1 MKPDMLLF
9 LSDQHGAG
17 YTGYE
22 GGLPDTPNLDRLSEE
37 GTYFSAHYTACPM
50 CVPARMSFL
59 SGRLPSRVGVTSNA
73 HTLSECTPT
82 FLFPLVEAGYE
93 TVLIGRMHFLGKD
106 LRHGFT
112 KRIGEDI
119 TQSCWSIPRRDLL
132 EERGELFPAFSSAGS
147 LSVVGGG
154 ESPVIYYDQAIVEQ
168 ALKYLSC
175 PHEKPQF
182 IVVGTFGPHSPYV
195 ADPVLYEKYKRRGV
209 MPRFFNETTD
219 VIDENPW
226 IQAHQKEVS
235 KEQAANACA
244 AYCALTEQTDS
255 YVGQVRA
262 AFERYAKKAGHRAIF
277 GYTSD
282 HGDTCGERGI
292 YGKQT
297 FFENSVRV
305 PLVFAGDGIPAGK
318 HVEIPTSMMDL
329 GPTFC
334 QWAGTSYTGRFVDG
348 QSFDALLT
356 DVPHETLETWP
367 VLSEYLDSVGG
378 GDGGWGKQN
387 ESASKKR
394 EPLKLSYGIMV
405 RMGHWKF
412 IRYHHCKDVLFHLKE
427 DPEERFNVA
436 MRYPDI
442 ARQMGRIAEQAGEP
456 KRIEREHLDRIR
468 MTGWLRSYEAAAGFQ
483 DRERWKDNPPTARG
497 QLAAR

>member
-1 MKPDMLLF
+1 MQPDILLF
-9 LSDQHGAG
+9 LSDQHAAG

-22 GGLPDTPNLDRLSEE
+22 GGLPDTPNLDRLTEE

-59 SGRLPSRVGVTSNA
+59 SGRLASRVGVTSNA

-112 KRIGEDI
+112 KRVGEDI
-119 TQSCWSIPRRDLL
+119 TQSCWSIPRSDLL
-132 EERGELFPAFSSAGS
+132 KERGELFPTFSSGGS

-154 ESPVIYYDQAIVEQ
+154 ESPVIYYDRTIVKQ
-168 ALKYLSC
+168 ALDYLSR
-175 PHEKPQF
+175 PHDKPQF

-195 ADPVLYEKYKRRGV
+195 ADPALYEKYKRRGV
-209 MPRFFNETTD
+209 MPRYFGETTD
-219 VIDENPW
+219 EIDENPW
-226 IQAHQKEVS
+226 IKAHQKEVS
-235 KEQAANACA
+235 REQAANACA

-255 YVGQVRA
+255 YVGQVRS
-262 AFERYAKKAGHRAIF
+262 AFASYAKKAGHRAIF

-305 PLVFAGDGIPAGK
+305 PLVFAGDGIPEGK
-318 HVEIPTSMMDL
+318 RVEIPTSIMDL
-329 GPTFC
+329 GPTIC
-334 QWAGTSYTGRFVDG
+334 QWAGTSYTGQFVDG
-348 QSFDALLT
+348 QSFACLLT
-356 DVPHETLETWP
+356 DTQDDDLAKRP
-367 VLSEYLDSVGG
+367 VLSEYLDSIGG
-378 GDGGWGKQN
+378 GDGGWEKPAG
-387 ESASKKR
+387 SVTKKR

-405 RMGHWKF
+405 RMDCWKF
-412 IRYHHCKDVLFHLKE
+412 IRYHHCKDVLFNLKD
-427 DPEERFNVA
+427 DPEERCNVICQ
-436 MRYPDI
+436 YPEI
-442 ARQMGRIAEQAGEP
+442 ARQLGQIAHRAGDPEEIEQ
-456 KRIEREHLDRIR
+456 EHLDRLQMVR
-468 MTGWLRSYEAAAGFQ
+468 WLRAYEASAGFE

-497 QLAAR
+497 RLTTR